1 MKTIFS
7 KSVVLSAICI
17 ILVCFCSCVNPTIE
31 KKKLSSPRNVLYQG
45 DGLITWESNENAT
58 GYTVMINDE
67 TFYSKDN
74 FYLFKEDTSV
84 KYVIFVKCVG
94 DGKYYSDSDY
104 SKGIEV
110 KASK

>member
-7 KSVVLSAICI
+7 KSVVLSVICI
-17 ILVCFCSCVNPTIE
+17 TLFYCCACVNPTIE
-31 KKKLSSPRNVLYQG
+31 KTKLSSPRNVLYQG

-58 GYTVMINDE
+58 GYTVMINEE

-74 FYLFKEDTSV
+74 FYLFEAKTSV

-110 KASK
+110 AG